1 MPMIRGF
8 KKVRCPHCGHIFLAA
23 DIEDGATVKSMDV
36 HCPNCGGK
44 VNVYS
49 EGLMG
54 ILDRI
59 IDWLNPKRKKEGR
72 I

>member
-1 MPMIRGF
+1 MLRGF
-8 KKVRCPHCGHIFLAA
+8 KKVRCPHCGHIFTAA
-23 DIEDGATVKSMDV
+23 DIEEGATVKSMNTY
-36 HCPNCGGK
+36 CPKCGGK

-54 ILDRI
+54 ILERI
-59 IDWLNPKRKKEGR
+59 IDWLNPKRKKESW